1 MDLDK
6 GGVSVA
12 IPAGQAMPWKPT
24 ADTPGRIASVQ
35 MLRFLAAF
43 VVLAHHAEG
52 AAYHLGRY
60 RGVELARPWFN
71 MAGAFGVDLFFA
83 ISGFIMIVSSD
94 KLYGRPGARASFVRR
109 RLIRIMPLYWLIT
122 AFALAWTLRIG
133 GPVEVPG
140 LLYSLMF
147 YPWSPDPSHIGVSVL
162 VPVAWTLY
170 FEMEFYL
177 IFAACLGNGAW
188 QSAAR
193 ASGIIAVL
201 TGLGLLLA
209 PPMPWAY
216 WTSPIIAEFIG
227 GMAVAL
233 LWQRGLRLPAPLRLA
248 MLLVACVLVL
258 GNLPEPGVPALDW
271 SRTLSW
277 GTAGLLI
284 LAATVLGPM
293 RLIGERGWNV
303 GGDVSYALYLVHMP
317 LLAIAQFL
325 WRHFKLPFGA
335 WQEGLF
341 VTVTIAGSFV
351 AAVILHRAVERRIT
365 RWLNR
370 ALAPAPSVQPA

>member
-1 MDLDK
+1 
-6 GGVSVA
+6 
-12 IPAGQAMPWKPT
+12 MPWQPI
-24 ADTPGRIASVQ
+24 ADTPGRITSVQ

-43 VVLAHHAEG
+43 MVLAHHAGG

-140 LLYSLMF
+140 LLYSLIF

-233 LWQRGLRLPAPLRLA
+233 LWQRGLRLPAPLRFA
-248 MLLVACVLVL
+248 MLLFACVLVL

-271 SRTLSW
+271 TRTLSW

-293 RLIGERGWNV
+293 RLIGERGWNF

-317 LLAIAQFL
+317 LLAVAQFL

-335 WQEGLF
+335 WQEALF

-351 AAVILHRAVERRIT
+351 AAVILHRAVERPIT